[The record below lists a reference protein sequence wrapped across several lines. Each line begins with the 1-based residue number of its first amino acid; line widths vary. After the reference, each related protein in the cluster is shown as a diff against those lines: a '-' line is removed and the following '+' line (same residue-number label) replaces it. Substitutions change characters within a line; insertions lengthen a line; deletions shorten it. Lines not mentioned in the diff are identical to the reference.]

1 MKHFLCYTCA
11 IGTHQ
16 QGVKYLIH
24 CLSAPGSVMVSGGG
38 IAVAQPGVIANEAVS
53 SASTVAHLGLIG
65 GKAISSASGHQS
77 LEKTVFHVANG
88 PGAWHTG
95 LPIVSGLTMI
105 PQTLT
110 PQMNS
115 LNISS
120 ATTQQLQKH
129 ASVAEKSTGVRNQDT
144 QTEATEIFQ
153 QVPPITTWQQSGK
166 SHPVEYSNKTLAQE
180 GTKVKSPDQSRQ
192 SHNEKANS
200 TQVMER
206 ACLNTADEGRQ
217 HHSSRVPSD
226 YEVFLVMI

>member
-1 MKHFLCYTCA
+1 MKHFLYYTCMRYKHSSTMCQ
-11 IGTHQ
+11 I
-16 QGVKYLIH
+16 LIH
-24 CLSAPGSVMVSGGG
+24 CLSAPGSVVVSGGG
-38 IAVAQPGVIANEAVS
+38 IAVAQPGVIANQAVS

-77 LEKTVFHVANG
+77 LEKAVFHVPKG

-95 LPIVSGLTMI
+95 LPMVSGLPMV
-105 PQTLT
+105 PQMLT

-129 ASVAEKSTGVRNQDT
+129 AFVAEKSTGVRHQDT
-144 QTEATEIFQ
+144 QTEATDTFQ

-166 SHPVEYSNKTLAQE
+166 SHPVEYSNKTLAKE
-180 GTKVKSPDQSRQ
+180 GVKLKPQ
-192 SHNEKANS
+192 SHNEKAN
-200 TQVMER
+200 TIQVMER
-206 ACLNTADEGRQ
+206 VCSNTADEGRQ
-217 HHSSRVPSD
+217 HRSSRVLSD